1 MCVGLRPTL
10 HRIVH
15 KKMSSDLREAQSAA
29 GTGTFGRVR
38 LVRCRLTG
46 RYLALKALK
55 KAKLLGMRQERHVHK
70 EKQILASLQHPFIVR
85 MCVLPLRHRGA

>member
-1 MCVGLRPTL
+1 M
-10 HRIVH
+10 
-15 KKMSSDLREAQSAA
+15 
-29 GTGTFGRVR
+29 
-38 LVRCRLTG
+38 RCRLTG

-85 MCVLPLRHRGA
+85 MCVLPLPHRGA

>member
-1 MCVGLRPTL
+1 M
-10 HRIVH
+10 
-15 KKMSSDLREAQSAA
+15 
-29 GTGTFGRVR
+29 R

-85 MCVLPLRHRGA
+85 MCAHFLPHIGLYMSKRKQTLGCLSAIIE

>member
-10 HRIVH
+10 HRMYIRRCQ
-15 KKMSSDLREAQSAA
+15 SESREAQSAA

-85 MCVLPLRHRGA
+85 MCALPLPHRDA

>member
-1 MCVGLRPTL
+1 MIHACR
-10 HRIVH
+10 
-15 KKMSSDLREAQSAA
+15 A

-38 LVRCRLTG
+38 LVRCRATG

-55 KAKLLGMRQERHVHK
+55 KAQILSLRQERSVHK

-85 MCVLPLRHRGA
+85 MCAPRSAPDQRTCW